1 MKKLTRVMLRKALKQ
16 FRGFIKEAK
25 GYLKDKERLGYLLSD
40 VVTMAK
46 GRGGKLW
53 EDIQLL
59 DRLLQA
65 WKSGSY
71 KGVSVQTLVS
81 IVAAILYFITPL
93 DVIPDFIPGVGYID
107 DAAVIAW
114 LISNISDDLDEFR
127 SWEEGRREA

>member
-1 MKKLTRVMLRKALKQ
+1 MTKAKPATLRKALKMLKDFMKQ
-16 FRGFIKEAK
+16 AK
-25 GYLKDKERLGYLLSD
+25 RYLKDKERLNHLLTEALS
-40 VVTMAK
+40 VAR

-59 DRLLQA
+59 VRLVKA

-71 KGVSVQTLVS
+71 KGVSAQTLVS
-81 IVAAILYFITPL
+81 IVAAILYFISPL

-127 SWEEGRREA
+127 SWEEGGAET